1 MNCIFISFH
10 FVDNLIRQFIK
21 LIMITPV
28 VDDNIAQCTKKLLFQ
43 AKYDK
48 VGDASSLRKKEKK
61 LIPNDAAKS
70 RTGYTVQGWAY
81 NEYYEFSLVV
91 EQ

>member
-1 MNCIFISFH
+1 M
-10 FVDNLIRQFIK
+10 
-21 LIMITPV
+21 
-28 VDDNIAQCTKKLLFQ
+28 FQ